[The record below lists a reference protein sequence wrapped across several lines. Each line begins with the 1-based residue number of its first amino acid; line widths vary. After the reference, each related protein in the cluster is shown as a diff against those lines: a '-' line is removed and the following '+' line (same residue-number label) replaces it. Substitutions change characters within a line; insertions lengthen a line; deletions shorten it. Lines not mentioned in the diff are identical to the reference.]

1 MAKKKKKGGRLFSF
15 CLIVLIA
22 FFSVASFNE
31 IKTTFDLKRS
41 IQESN
46 AKLKELKSK
55 RAKLESKK
63 KKLQD
68 PDYIEYIA
76 RGKYLVSKEGEQVFK
91 FPSSKDSED

>member
-1 MAKKKKKGGRLFSF
+1 MKRKKKKGGHFISF
-15 CLIVLIA
+15 CLILAIG

-31 IKTTFDLKRS
+31 IKTTFELRRS

-46 AKLKELKSK
+46 VKLKELKSK

-91 FPSSKDSED
+91 FPSSKESDD